1 MIFYVIEFQTDSN
14 VGSTIT
20 YTYTDRSLAFQK
32 YYEIMASAS
41 VSQIAK
47 HGAMLLTEDLY
58 EIDSKLAW
66 RESEE
71 NESGEPESNEEENPP
86 EGS

>member
-14 VGSTIT
+14 VGTTIT

-32 YYEIMASAS
+32 YYEIMAAAS
-41 VSQIAK
+41 VSQVAK

-66 RESEE
+66 RESNE
-71 NESGEPESNEEENPP
+71 NESGEPESGGNDIPP

>member
-20 YTYTDRSLAFQK
+20 HTYTDRSLAFQK
-32 YYEIMASAS
+32 FYEIMASAAAS
-41 VSQIAK
+41 EVAK

-71 NESGEPESNEEENPP
+71 NESGEPESNGEENPP